1 MARAVA
7 TGWIETTCACCGAR
21 DARPL
26 FPVAHDDAP
35 DGMTAVVQCACG
47 LRRLDPRP
55 SQATVAGYYA
65 AARGFNAFAGRRRRP
80 VKQAFW
86 DVLRDGFAAPAGHP
100 LPGRLV
106 RPLTR
111 PLARWLFDVNVA
123 LDGRR
128 GVRVLEVGSGF
139 GDLLVYLQSRG
150 CRVLGTD
157 PSPAAA
163 AKAREYGVDVRT
175 GTLRALALPARA
187 FDVIVMSHS
196 LEHVPDPN
204 EELAETARLLA
215 PGGRL
220 HVAVPNGDAVRLRL
234 DRARWPHLSVPLH
247 YWFFDPVSLIALL
260 ARHGLEP
267 VAPPRTT
274 TRHHALRE
282 WVAARRTSGFREAT
296 ARLARFLSASLR
308 ASGGGDVLRVVATR
322 AADASPVDATAVA
335 TSPVVAARRDVAPRR

>member
-1 MARAVA
+1 VGVARAVA
-7 TGWIETTCACCGAR
+7 TGWIETKCACCGAR
-21 DARPL
+21 DARQL
-26 FPVAHDDAP
+26 FRVERADAP
-35 DGMTAVVQCACG
+35 GGTTAVVRCGCG

-55 SQATVAGYYA
+55 SQATVAGYYD

-80 VKQAFW
+80 VKQALW

-100 LPGRLV
+100 LAGRLV
-106 RPLTR
+106 RPLTH

-163 AKAREYGVDVRT
+163 VKAREYGIEVRT
-175 GTLRALALPARA
+175 GTLRALALPAGA

-204 EELAETARLLA
+204 EELAEAARLLT
-215 PGGRL
+215 PEGRL
-220 HVAVPNGDAVRLRL
+220 HVAVPNGDAVRLRI
-234 DRARWPHLSVPLH
+234 DRESWPHLSVPLH
-247 YWFFDPVSLIALL
+247 YWFFDPLSLTALL
-260 ARHGLEP
+260 ARHGLRP
-267 VAPPRTT
+267 VASPRTT

-282 WVAARRTSGFREAT
+282 WATACRTSGLREAT
-296 ARLARFLSASLR
+296 ARLGRFLAASLR
-308 ASGGGDVLRVVATR
+308 ATDGGDVLRVVATR
-322 AADASPVDATAVA
+322 AAAASAAEAV
-335 TSPVVAARRDVAPRR
+335 PRDVVSRR